1 MACRR
6 IFIQQVSISTVS
18 LLISGCKWFEL
29 PEIRVGTLAQ
39 LASAGFLET
48 EFNGQTIHTRLDSIT
63 NKPYTLSLVCTHKA
77 CTVRW
82 QAADNQFVCPC
93 HQGKYTA
100 QGVVISGKPPA
111 PLSKLVTQIR
121 NTNEIWVLNQL
132 EITTE

>member
-1 MACRR
+1 MASRR
-6 IFIQQVSISTVS
+6 VFIQQLGISAS

-29 PEIRVGTLAQ
+29 PEIRVGTLTE

-82 QAADNQFVCPC
+82 QAAENQFVCPC

-100 QGVVISGKPPA
+100 QGIVVSGKPPA
-111 PLSKLVTQIR
+111 PLQKFVTQVR
-121 NTNEIWVLNQL
+121 NTNEIWVLNQM
-132 EITTE
+132 EMATD